1 VAQPPRLCAFS
12 HFSIYHVRVRDFG
25 SPNHEITD
33 RQTTP
38 LPGTWVHVS
47 TAILPVDF
55 VISRELFSAYTGKE
69 GDPTY
74 MKSSDGSSNKRE
86 VAEA

>member
-1 VAQPPRLCAFS
+1 MHPCNPCSSFGLACGGRSRL
-12 HFSIYHVRVRDFG
+12 
-25 SPNHEITD
+25 IT
-33 RQTTP
+33 RFP
-38 LPGTWVHVS
+38 
-47 TAILPVDF
+47 PVDF
-55 VISRELFSAYTGKE
+55 VVIAELFFAYTGKE

>member
-1 VAQPPRLCAFS
+1 MC
-12 HFSIYHVRVRDFG
+12 DFAIFK
-25 SPNHEITD
+25 SPNHEIAKIAKLRTLGEIA
-33 RQTTP
+33 RIQ
-38 LPGTWVHVS
+38 VS
-47 TAILPVDF
+47 NPILPVDF
-55 VISRELFSAYTGKE
+55 VISCELFSAYTGKE

>member
-1 VAQPPRLCAFS
+1 L
-12 HFSIYHVRVRDFG
+12 
-25 SPNHEITD
+25 
-33 RQTTP
+33 
-38 LPGTWVHVS
+38 
-47 TAILPVDF
+47 
-55 VISRELFSAYTGKE
+55 AYTGKE